1 MFCSVYAKIQNI
13 DLLGCF
19 SFLGW
24 WWCSISLTPTLPR
37 RLRSKGFCF
46 GISLWT
52 GLCLCSCGL
61 RLRRWLGLQDLQR
74 QPGMPG
80 RGTEKA
86 FGWDYTLFPFHPQRY
101 FLEVKFHQKAKVAS
115 SWLQYQPFGTRTQYV
130 SPTRWLQLTL
140 GDRHLGHPSGIA
152 VVSLL

>member
-37 RLRSKGFCF
+37 RLRSKAFA
-46 GISLWT
+46 
-52 GLCLCSCGL
+52 
-61 RLRRWLGLQDLQR
+61 LGS
-74 QPGMPG
+74 
-80 RGTEKA
+80 A
-86 FGWDYTLFPFHPQRY
+86 FGLAFAFAAVAFGFAGGLAFKTFSANLGCRGGEQKKLSGETIPCFPSIPKNI